1 MENNTPVP
9 YIAYESTM
17 ARMERANKRSFIIII
32 ILIIALIATNAGW
45 VIYESQFETVETST
59 QIEVTTR
66 TKTRQRKTGGNSGY
80 RKCNMCHGTGRI
92 KEKKPR

>member
-59 QIEVTTR
+59 QIEAEQDGAGVNIVGGDDIYYGTESQSNDTNQNETT
-66 TKTRQRKTGGNSGY
+66 
-80 RKCNMCHGTGRI
+80 
-92 KEKKPR
+92 

>member
-59 QIEVTTR
+59 QIEAKQDGDGINIV
-66 TKTRQRKTGGNSGY
+66 GGGDVSYGSDSENT
-80 RKCNMCHGTGRI
+80 NENTDTN
-92 KEKKPR
+92 P

>member
-1 MENNTPVP
+1 MTEHNEAIP

-45 VIYESQFETVETST
+45 VIYESQFETVEATN
-59 QIEVTTR
+59 IEAEQDGAGVNIV
-66 TKTRQRKTGGNSGY
+66 GGDDIYYGAESKDNE
-80 RKCNMCHGTGRI
+80 N
-92 KEKKPR
+92 

>member
-45 VIYESQFETVETST
+45 VIYESQFETAEAIHTMMTTHTHET
-59 QIEVTTR
+59 EAECPAVTVWEDTAE
-66 TKTRQRKTGGNSGY
+66 QAV
-80 RKCNMCHGTGRI
+80 I
-92 KEKKPR
+92 

>member
-59 QIEVTTR
+59 QIEAEQDGAGVNIVGGDDIYYGTESQSNDTDQNETT
-66 TKTRQRKTGGNSGY
+66 
-80 RKCNMCHGTGRI
+80 
-92 KEKKPR
+92 

>member
-45 VIYESQFETVETST
+45 VIYESQFETVETT
-59 QIEVTTR
+59 NIEAEQDGAGVNIV
-66 TKTRQRKTGGNSGY
+66 GGDDIY
-80 RKCNMCHGTGRI
+80 YGT
-92 KEKKPR
+92 ESSSNQN